1 MSVPSTQECEAIQ
14 IIEPDATLPVV
25 TGGALGDPAIQEFGE
40 EALAAG
46 QTVVN
51 VLFQARKASAAYRFD
66 YLYVDDFGVG
76 AINPGA
82 IVVVPTIQTV
92 TGFTVEL
99 SGAPL
104 DSNYALR

>member
-40 EALAAG
+40 EALTLG
-46 QTVVN
+46 QTVVT

-66 YLYVDDFGVG
+66 YLYVDDLSTLGVNN
-76 AINPGA
+76 NPGA
-82 IVVVPTIQTV
+82 IVVVPVVQTV
-92 TGFTVEL
+92 TGFTV
-99 SGAPL
+99 
-104 DSNYALR
+104 